1 MDSPICNKTRLGW
14 LYPLD
19 SRYMMFSPSR
29 AERTLSLPLPSAA
42 PGEIHERFSRIMRP
56 RFDFFQP
63 LVIDFH
69 NAILSFGLWNI
80 ELAELGRPPP
90 PRTNRMHMRGS
101 MNASGVL
108 AYRAIGSV
116 RGCLASRV
124 YTRAREYRY
133 WCVVATEFSGCHA
146 GVVHWAA
153 VIPVGGRG
161 GCRVPRMWCGFVI
174 RGHRVTGV

>member
-1 MDSPICNKTRLGW
+1 
-14 LYPLD
+14 
-19 SRYMMFSPSR
+19 MMFSPSR

-42 PGEIHERFSRIMRP
+42 PGEIHERLSRIMRP
-56 RFDFFQP
+56 RFAFFQP
-63 LVIDFH
+63 LVVDFH

-90 PRTNRMHMRGS
+90 PQTDRMHMRGS
-101 MNASGVL
+101 TNASGVL
-108 AYRAIGSV
+108 ACRAVGSV
-116 RGCLASRV
+116 RGCLASGV
-124 YTRAREYRY
+124 YTRAREYLEFYESGVAFRRY
-133 WCVVATEFSGCHA
+133 FGPYRYCCVVATAFSGCHA

-161 GCRVPRMWCGFVI
+161 GCRVTRMWCGFVI